1 MERYVTR
8 RERQELREK
17 KRKRIIIVTA
27 VIAVLCLAGV
37 VIVPLVIRHVGVT
50 LSKTVQDGS
59 ESIVCSNPG
68 SIPDYS
74 GKDYIVLNGDKPG
87 FNAWDL
93 ENVTGEHYSEL
104 DGLGRCGAAY
114 AMVDRTMMPAGER
127 GGIGHIKPS
136 G

>member
-8 RERQELREK
+8 RERQELRAK

-27 VIAVLCLAGV
+27 IIAVLCLAGV

-50 LSKTVQDGS
+50 LYKTDQDGS
-59 ESIVCSNPG
+59 ESIVCSDPG

-74 GKDYIVLNGDKPG
+74 GKDYIVLNGDKPE

-114 AMVDRTMMPAGER
+114 AMLDRTMMAEETMFFTG
-127 GGIGHIKPS
+127 
-136 G
+136 